1 MVEATTPPLHQVAVL
16 VAKVEAL
23 KVQEAVVAH
32 HEEAED
38 KLDVQHFLLDSKNK
52 NYEKIFTY
60 ITYNSML

>member
-1 MVEATTPPLHQVAVL
+1 M
-16 VAKVEAL
+16 EAL